1 MIILFT
7 IMIVIPIISMGYL
20 KWCDKKHIDPSI
32 WSYPISALSEVFAV
46 YAYIGIKIFLC
57 AHK

>member
-7 IMIVIPIISMGYL
+7 IMIVIPIISIGYL
-20 KWCDKKHIDPSI
+20 RWGDKRHVGPSI
-32 WSYPISALSEVFAV
+32 WSYPISALSEVFV
-46 YAYIGIKIFLC
+46 VCAYIGIKIFLC